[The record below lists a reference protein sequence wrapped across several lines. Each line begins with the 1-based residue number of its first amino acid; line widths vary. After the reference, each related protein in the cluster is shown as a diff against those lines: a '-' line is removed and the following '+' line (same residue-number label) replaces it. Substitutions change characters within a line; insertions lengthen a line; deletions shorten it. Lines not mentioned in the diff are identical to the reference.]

1 VALMRLFRLLIF
13 SVVALY
19 CLYFFGLSRCGLLG
33 PDEPRYA
40 AIGLQMAHSGDYV
53 MPVLWGEAWFEKPPL
68 LYWMTAA
75 GSRLGLDGDLAPR
88 LPVAL
93 LSVTFLVFFFAMLRR
108 EFGARTALLAAAI
121 LATSAGW
128 LGYSHIAVTDL
139 PLSVTFAAGML
150 LLLRPDVSWRRAALS
165 GVLFGLAVLAKG
177 LVPFVLMLPA
187 LWFLRRNIRA
197 IAVMLSVAVAI
208 ALPWYAAMYAR
219 AGGVFIDDFIWK
231 HHFERFASDAL
242 QHVQPWWYYV
252 PVLLAGLVPW
262 TPLAALLRRQTFT
275 DSRARFLLAWFLWG
289 LVFFSA
295 SRNKLPGYVL
305 PLLPAAAALFGIA
318 LDATRRA
325 WTVLATCALL
335 VYLFP
340 VAEGVLPVAL
350 ITGIRRAGIQF
361 LWAPLLPVIA
371 LVISAAVLELRNH
384 RVAATM
390 LVSAGVVIATTH
402 FIWTSFPVLDR
413 TVSARQV
420 WHKNSSKSGQ
430 PCVASSGLTFRYG
443 LNYYFG
449 FEVPDCTGASGELPL
464 PAGGAA
470 FFSSAWISGG
480 GANVESGTSALYF
493 MSESSTSI
501 SWPAAFSVV
510 LYGSSTPSTGR

>member
-1 VALMRLFRLLIF
+1 LTRPILARLLLF
-13 SVVALY
+13 VALY
-19 CLYFFGLSRCGLLG
+19 CLYFFGLSRCGMLG

-40 AIGLQMAHSGDYV
+40 AIGLQMARSGDYV
-53 MPVLWGEAWFEKPPL
+53 MPVLWGKSWFEKPPL

-75 GSRLGLDGDLAPR
+75 GSRMGLDSDLAPR

-93 LSVTFLVFFFAMLRR
+93 LSVAFLIFFFAVLRR
-108 EFGARTALLAAAI
+108 EFGARAALFAAAI

-150 LLLRPDVSWRRAALS
+150 LLLRPDVSWRRAAVS

-177 LVPFVLMLPA
+177 LVPLVLMLPA
-187 LWFLRRNIRA
+187 LWFLRRNLRA
-197 IAVMLSVAVAI
+197 VAVMLGVAIAI
-208 ALPWYAAMYAR
+208 ALPWYVAMYAR
-219 AGGVFIDDFIWK
+219 AGRVFIDDFIWK
-231 HHFERFASDAL
+231 HHFERFTSDAL

-262 TPLAALLRRQTFT
+262 TPLAALLRRQTFV

-289 LVFFSA
+289 LVFFSI

-318 LDATRRA
+318 LNATRRA
-325 WTVLATCALL
+325 WTALASCALL

-350 ITGIRRAGIQF
+350 VTGIRRAGMQ
-361 LWAPLLPVIA
+361 LPWMPLLPVIA
-371 LVISAAVLELRNH
+371 LVIAVAVLELRNH

-390 LVSAGVVIATTH
+390 LVSAGVVIAAAH
-402 FIWTSFPVLDR
+402 FILTSFPVLDR
-413 TVSARQV
+413 TVSVREV
-420 WHKNSSKSGQ
+420 WHKAAGKSGS

-443 LNYYFG
+443 VNYYFG
-449 FEVPDCTGASGELPL
+449 FEVPDCAGASGELPL
-464 PAGGAA
+464 RAGGAD

-480 GANVESGTSALYF
+480 GAKVESGTSALYF
-493 MSESSTSI
+493 MSARSTST